1 MLKSVGSKTKTLKT
15 KALGPNTKTKTHYKN
30 EETLRKR
37 RPVLRKLHL
46 ERIQK
51 NVVCLKVLELH
62 KFASIHSWVICFA
75 ASLRSWR
82 YCWRARS
89 KVLAK
94 YEILSL
100 KLYFARSNNTASYA
114 GYFAA
119 GILKPIRK
127 NYSDCLLRNCYMLGS
142 FGKGAS
148 ARPDT
153 REQRIS
159 SVVM

>member
-94 YEILSL
+94 YEILSA
-100 KLYFARSNNTASYA
+100 KPRGEMGRVFQSPPHSPRGFAAKTSYFAKT
-114 GYFAA
+114 
-119 GILKPIRK
+119 
-127 NYSDCLLRNCYMLGS
+127 LLRALQQYRQLRRLFRSRNFETYQEKL
-142 FGKGAS
+142 
-148 ARPDT
+148 
-153 REQRIS
+153 Q
-159 SVVM
+159 